1 MTQNKKLSLRGCAL
15 LLSCIL
21 GASTLKA
28 KAVENIEFEGLVQI
42 SDAIAKEII
51 NIKNG
56 DEIDP
61 RVIDESIKKLYA
73 QQYFKDI
80 WVDENSGILTY
91 HFIEKPVIAKVNL
104 SGFSKEKNEEALK
117 TAGIKKGDIYD
128 ETKLKTVK
136 NNIQKDLESKGY
148 FDSVV
153 EIENQKLN
161 QGSIQTNIVVDKGE
175 NIYIDKINF
184 YGATDYGYDDFKPY
198 LANKKREAL
207 GWFFGRDDGELKANQ
222 LKADAMRIKEFY
234 LKNGYLDAVI
244 SEPILRTNFDNYSAS
259 LTYQIDEGSQY
270 KVGSVSVKI
279 DKSIIDPKILEES
292 FKLKSGRV
300 FDVQNLR
307 RDIGK
312 IREIISNRGYAFSS
326 VIPDVKQD
334 RKNKIANIT
343 YIVKPNEKVYV
354 NNITISGNSRT
365 ADRVIRRELYLS
377 EGEAFNQNDLKDS
390 MSALKRT
397 GYFNDV
403 QIIPKQTQK
412 DKMDLLVNVS
422 EASTGSIMGG
432 LSYGSYDG
440 FGVNAGISD
449 RNFFGSGIEVG
460 LDLDTSEKT
469 LRGSLRFYNP
479 RIFDSLYSLGGNVF
493 RKDFDYYD
501 YDEKSVGGNLKL
513 GRKIGRNLHASLTYL
528 YEDVELRNVSDSLKD
543 SIYYREG
550 RVIKSALAPAIS
562 YDNTDDYYLPRSGVN
577 ITAGFEYAGI
587 GGDADFIRNSLT
599 AKYYYGFNDL
609 IDYDLI
615 VRLKS
620 RVSTIKDNGNLPL
633 NEKLY
638 LGGVGT
644 VRGFKSGTL
653 APKDEKNSL
662 IGAKKMAAASIE
674 LSFPLIESVQL
685 RLLTFYDY
693 GITGDDKFN
702 DIHRS
707 SVGAGLEWAKSPLGV
722 PLQLFY
728 AHALDDK
735 EGDRTSTIEFSLGRR
750 F

>member
-1 MTQNKKLSLRGCAL
+1 MTQNKKLSLIGKTL
-15 LLSCIL
+15 LFSCIL

-28 KAVENIEFEGLVQI
+28 KTVEDIEFKGLVQI
-42 SDAIAKEII
+42 SDTIAKDII
-51 NIKNG
+51 DIKKG
-56 DEIDP
+56 DEIDH
-61 RVIDESIKKLYA
+61 RIIDESIKKLYA

-80 WVDENSGILTY
+80 WVDENGGVLTY
-91 HFIEKPVIAKVNL
+91 HFIEKPVIAKVDL
-104 SGFSKEKNEEALK
+104 SGFSKEKNEETLK

-153 EIENQKLN
+153 EIENQELN
-161 QGSIQTNIVVDKGE
+161 PGSIQTNIVVDKGE

-184 YGATDYGYDDFKPY
+184 YGATNYGYDDFKPY
-198 LANKKREAL
+198 LANKKREVL
-207 GWFFGRDDGELKANQ
+207 GWFFGRDDGELKADQ

-234 LKNGYLDAVI
+234 LKNGYLDAIV

-270 KVGSVSVKI
+270 KVGSVSVEI

-334 RKNKIANIT
+334 RKNNIANIT

-390 MSALKRT
+390 MNALKRT

-412 DKMDLLVNVS
+412 DKMDLLVNVN

-449 RNFFGSGIEVG
+449 RNFLGSGIEVG
-460 LDLDTSEKT
+460 LDLDTSQKT

-479 RIFDSLYSLGGNVF
+479 RVFDSLYSLGGNVF

-528 YEDVELRNVSDSLKD
+528 YEDVELKNVSDSLKD
-543 SIYYREG
+543 SIYYKEG

-562 YDNTDDYYLPRSGVN
+562 YDNTDDYYLPRSGIN

-587 GGDADFIRNSLT
+587 GGDADFIRNSLS
-599 AKYYYGFNDL
+599 AKYYYGFRDL

-615 VRLKS
+615 FRLKS

-638 LGGVGT
+638 LGGMGT

-653 APKDEKNSL
+653 APKDEKDSL
-662 IGAKKMAAASIE
+662 VGAKKMAAASVE

-693 GITGDDKFN
+693 GMTGDSKFD

-707 SVGAGLEWAKSPLGV
+707 SVGVGVEWAKSPLGV